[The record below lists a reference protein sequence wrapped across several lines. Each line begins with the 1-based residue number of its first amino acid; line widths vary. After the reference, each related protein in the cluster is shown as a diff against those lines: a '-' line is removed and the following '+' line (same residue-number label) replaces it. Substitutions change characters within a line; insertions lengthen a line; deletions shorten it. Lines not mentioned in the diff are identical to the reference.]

1 MKNIDLNT
9 LHGKIQGL
17 KEKKLPIRMALILNR
32 NAKIINSA
40 FEDVEEQRMNAL
52 RKYAEKDENGE
63 IIVDES
69 GNAKIKNTEDLIAEL
84 DELYSTELDLQFE
97 KISEA
102 DLEKCEDEKYDSLTV
117 EEIDILSFMIGE

>member
-1 MKNIDLNT
+1 MKNIDLNV

-40 FEDVEEQRMNAL
+40 FEDIEEQRMNAL

-69 GNAKIKNTEDLIAEL
+69 GNAKIKNTEDLISEL